1 MANSKKKSKKNKHV
15 SQVELEY
22 RKQRKR
28 LQNAVYRARKK
39 GYIFPDNI
47 IPERP
52 KKITKA
58 YVNRL
63 SKITAAQIRNKGT
76 IGPSPTVHY
85 NPPRISDNVLRHIE
99 EIIDRFPEPND
110 WKTWQY
116 EIHAKHH
123 NMLRGMLTAQISL
136 NGRTV
141 IAQRLER
148 TSADVVQIIERII
161 YGDSDEESFQIDL
174 AWFAEIIKG
183 EALSAD
189 EAEEI
194 RELTDSYD
202 E

>member
-1 MANSKKKSKKNKHV
+1 MANSKKKSKKKKHV

-58 YVNRL
+58 SVNRL

-76 IGPSPTVHY
+76 VVYSPTANY

-136 NGRTV
+136 NGRTA

-174 AWFAEIIKG
+174 AWFAEIIK
-183 EALSAD
+183 
-189 EAEEI
+189 
-194 RELTDSYD
+194 
-202 E
+202 